1 MAGLLLLVTLLPAPA
16 SRPAHAELRP
26 AERPGPSTL
35 MAPVGVIGL
44 HPTVLEPAGPPPVP
58 RLVLGA
64 STSQPVV
71 ALTFDLDMTPDM
83 AVQWKNGAVRTW
95 INQDALSVLRT
106 TGTHATLFMT
116 GMWAELYP
124 QLARSLALDSN
135 FEIANHSYSHPAFH
149 RPCYRLG
156 GLGPGGAAWQLATAQ
171 TVIRRVT
178 GVTPRYFR
186 FPGGCYDPPALDAV
200 HAAGLIPVGWTVN
213 GMDAFN
219 PNAVGV
225 ASTVLAQVK
234 PGGIVLMHL
243 HGGANAPATG
253 TALRMIIPVL
263 RQRGY
268 RFVTVGELLRM
279 GPALQPSG
287 GREVV
292 EAFQPAAPPTAAQ
305 VRQRA
310 PTLGIATTHPSW
322 LPRPCW
328 RWDTRLRVWVRC

>member
-1 MAGLLLLVTLLPAPA
+1 MLLPAPA
-16 SRPAHAELRP
+16 VRQAQAVSRLALVPGAATLPAAIAVADPHRTALGP
-26 AERPGPSTL
+26 AS
-35 MAPVGVIGL
+35 
-44 HPTVLEPAGPPPVP
+44 PPPVP

-71 ALTFDLDMTPDM
+71 ALSFDLDMTPDM
-83 AVQWKNGAVRTW
+83 AAQWRRGAVPTW
-95 INQDALSVLRT
+95 INQDALSVLRN

-124 QLARSLALDSN
+124 QLARGLALDSN

-149 RPCYRLG
+149 RPCYGLA
-156 GLGPGGAAWQLATAQ
+156 GLGPSSAAWQLAYSQ
-171 TVIRRVT
+171 TVISRVT
-178 GVTPRYFR
+178 GVTPSYFR

-225 ASTVLAQVK
+225 ASTVLAQVR

-243 HGGANAPATG
+243 QGGANAPATG

-292 EAFQPAAPPTAAQ
+292 EALQPAPPPAAAP
-305 VRQRA
+305 VRQSA
-310 PTLGIATTHPSW
+310 ATWGIATTHPSW

-328 RWDTRLRVWVRC
+328 RWDPRLRVWVRC